1 MPFFQ
6 SYQNSLFKKLL
17 LGFLFVG
24 FFPFL
29 VLYLYTII
37 LAEER
42 LVDKTIAEQNI
53 QAKIIINSINAYFI
67 SLQKEIRFISKLDLM
82 DDIIADDL
90 DKRISHVLLQKKEDI
105 NQKVEL
111 YVTNKEGSIIASSNK
126 NIFNKKLLMT
136 SRNIYISSKIYASF
150 DKKKYLGTL
159 ILEYNLENLT
169 RFFRHQ
175 FGVHNAIV
183 DKFSRII
190 SGKQLPFSITI
201 KNDRESYIDSE
212 HLIVYK
218 KLSAPLNDFYF
229 VYAID
234 KVLALDFLHQFLLFM
249 LYILP
254 IIMLIIIIIAIYSSK
269 SITKPIQKLTKNTEE
284 ITDTKDYSKTIFI
297 DSQDEIGRLSYAF
310 NELLHTTNKALKALE
325 VENSLRLERFV
336 KLIEIFNTIITTK
349 SQKECINTSL
359 KEIQKLSDTK
369 QLEFTKNAA
378 TKAQSIPIFVS
389 DFSKNEKIFFGA
401 ISLDMQQFN
410 DRNEEK
416 FYYSIASMISLQLDR
431 IRLIDKTMSES
442 NAKSA
447 FISNMSHELRTPLN
461 AILGYT
467 QYLIA
472 YENINEDQQDIVSKI
487 ENSAEYLLEMINGIL
502 DIAKIEAGKMEV
514 HLLHVDIKDVVENII
529 AMLYPLAEQKNIT
542 IHFKESDIQDKDII
556 TDKKLLQQII
566 INLLS
571 NAIKFTEQGEIILWI
586 EQQNRKLSLHIKDSG
601 IGIEK
606 NNLEKL
612 FSEFTQV
619 ENVMQKKHKG
629 TGLGLSL
636 SKKLA
641 HLLGGDIVLKS
652 EGLEKG
658 SEAIF
663 SLPFESPLQNNSKF
677 S

>member
-1 MPFFQ
+1 MPFFK
-6 SYQNSLFKKLL
+6 SHQNSLFKKLL

-325 VENSLRLERFV
+325 IENSLRLERFV

-542 IHFKESDIQDKDII
+542 IHFKESDIQDQDIV

-571 NAIKFTEQGEIILWI
+571 NAIKFTQQGEITLWI

-601 IGIEK
+601 IGIAK

-663 SLPFESPLQNNSKF
+663 SLPL
-677 S
+677 